1 MSGSPSAPLVVVSGP
16 SGVGKSTVVAAAL
29 RRDPTIWLSVS
40 CTTRAP
46 RPGEADG
53 REYFFVP
60 GERFD
65 ELVRTG
71 GLLEWAQFAG
81 NRYGT
86 PRQAVEEHQAAG
98 HPVLL
103 EIEVQGARQIRQ
115 SVPGALLVFLA
126 PPSWETLTARLVGRG
141 TESDEAVAHR
151 LQAARDELA
160 AAEEFDVVLVNADVE
175 ECAQALVE
183 LVADPS
189 GRESS

>member
-1 MSGSPSAPLVVVSGP
+1 MSTSSCRGSGSTSWCA
-16 SGVGKSTVVAAAL
+16 
-29 RRDPTIWLSVS
+29 
-40 CTTRAP
+40 
-46 RPGEADG
+46 
-53 REYFFVP
+53 
-60 GERFD
+60 
-65 ELVRTG
+65 TG

-160 AAEEFDVVLVNADVE
+160 AAEEFDVVPGQRRCRGVR
-175 ECAQALVE
+175 
-183 LVADPS
+183 S
-189 GRESS
+189 GLGSSW